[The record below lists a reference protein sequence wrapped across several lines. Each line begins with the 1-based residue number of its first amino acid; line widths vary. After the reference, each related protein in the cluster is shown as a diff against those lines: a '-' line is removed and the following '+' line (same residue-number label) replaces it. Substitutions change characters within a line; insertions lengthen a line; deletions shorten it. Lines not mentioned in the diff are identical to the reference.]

1 MRRDGNRGTT
11 DGDRRLRVSCVE
23 ESHPGEFALWEGNCR
38 RSLQGRRGQ
47 KAIQALKNALL
58 AMPVKELHMDIFVEP
73 SGETCAIGARM
84 IQKKVDRG
92 MSRELAVR
100 ECAKV
105 DPCEIQQTGVKL
117 GMPPL
122 VAWSVSVEND
132 QDPNLSPRDR
142 YQHVL
147 NWVKRQLN
155 ERPRHTAATTR

>member
-1 MRRDGNRGTT
+1 MR
-11 DGDRRLRVSCVE
+11 VIYVE
-23 ESHPGEFALWEGNCR
+23 ESYPGEFALLEGNCR

-47 KAIQALKNALL
+47 KALEALKSALL
-58 AMPVKELHMDIFVEP
+58 AMPVKELHIDIFVEAT
-73 SGETCAIGARM
+73 GETCAIGARM

-92 MSRELAVR
+92 MSRDLAVR
-100 ECAKV
+100 ECSKE
-105 DPCEIQQTGVKL
+105 DPCEIQQIGVKL

-132 QDPNLSPRDR
+132 QDPSRSPTER

-155 ERPRHTAATTR
+155 ERPRRTAATAR